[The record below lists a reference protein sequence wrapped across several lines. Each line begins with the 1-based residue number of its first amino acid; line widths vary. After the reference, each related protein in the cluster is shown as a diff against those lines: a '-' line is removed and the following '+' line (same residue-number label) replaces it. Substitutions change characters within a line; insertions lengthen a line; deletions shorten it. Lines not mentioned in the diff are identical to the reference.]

1 VDILIMLVVGGIVG
15 WLASLVMKT
24 SRQMGIVMNVI
35 VGIVGSI
42 LGGWIFSLL
51 GLLAYG
57 PLGRLIGSVIGAML
71 LIAILRGMKVLR

>member
-1 VDILIMLVVGGIVG
+1 VNILITLIVGGIVG
-15 WLASLVMKT
+15 WLASILMKT
-24 SRQMGIVMNVI
+24 SRQMGILMNVI

-42 LGGWIFSLL
+42 LGGWLFSLL

-57 PLGRLIGSVIGAML
+57 PLGRLIVSVIGAML